1 MRPLRG
7 LQETRVATRED
18 EDRNA
23 AVIYHTLLQPAT
35 TGTLTLEARNV
46 FARCAKDKGEVFV
59 GGRRE
64 TLISL
69 DFCRGPEGTSQG
81 ASER

>member
-1 MRPLRG
+1 MEVVICKTKEEASRLAAGMITDAVKKNPKTVLG
-7 LQETRVATRED
+7 LAT
-18 EDRNA
+18 
-23 AVIYHTLLQPAT
+23 V
-35 TGTLTLEARNV
+35 LEW
-46 FARCAKDKGEVFV
+46 
-59 GGRRE
+59 RRE